1 MIQSMTGFA
10 TATHDTPSHTISVE
24 MRGVNNRGLDLKIR
38 VPDGID
44 GLEQSIRSRVAA
56 QVKRGS
62 ITVTIRLLTRA
73 EAEPQLALNKDMLG
87 VVLSAL
93 GEIEQSAMD
102 HHVNLAPSTAT
113 DILALRGILDVQDVA
128 QDTSDALKPA
138 IEAACDA
145 ALAMFIQSR
154 QDEGRALAD
163 VLHRAIT
170 DIEIRVTQATALLPE
185 RQSKIET
192 TFNESLKRL
201 LSQSVEIDQDRVAQ
215 EIATLLIKQD
225 VQEEIDRLNGHI
237 TAARDLLA
245 DGGAIGR
252 RFDFLTQE
260 FNREANTLCSK
271 AQHNQLTQV
280 GLELK
285 TIIDQIREQVQ
296 NVE

>member
-62 ITVTIRLLTRA
+62 INVTIRLSTRA

-102 HHVNLAPSTAT
+102 HQVNLAPSTAT

-138 IEAACDA
+138 IEAAYDA

-185 RQSKIET
+185 RQRKIET

-237 TAARDLLA
+237 KAARDLLA

>member
-62 ITVTIRLLTRA
+62 INVTIRLSTRA

-113 DILALRGILDVQDVA
+113 DILALRGILDVQDLA
-128 QDTSDALKPA
+128 PDTSDALKPA
-138 IEAACDA
+138 IEAAGDA

-170 DIEIRVTQATALLPE
+170 DTEIRVTQATALLPE

-237 TAARDLLA
+237 KAARDLLA

>member
-62 ITVTIRLLTRA
+62 INVTIRLSTRA

-113 DILALRGILDVQDVA
+113 DILALRGILDVQDLA

-138 IEAACDA
+138 IEAACDV

-237 TAARDLLA
+237 KAARDLLA